1 MDHPD
6 DVRRALLAL
15 LPTLALANTADAQDA
30 AKMQPTR
37 FRVAF
42 DVAHQAQGQ
51 CHIVFVTAFDA
62 FALAAF
68 DVGAVDYRSSR

>member
-30 AKMQPTR
+30 AK
-37 FRVAF
+37 
-42 DVAHQAQGQ
+42 GQ